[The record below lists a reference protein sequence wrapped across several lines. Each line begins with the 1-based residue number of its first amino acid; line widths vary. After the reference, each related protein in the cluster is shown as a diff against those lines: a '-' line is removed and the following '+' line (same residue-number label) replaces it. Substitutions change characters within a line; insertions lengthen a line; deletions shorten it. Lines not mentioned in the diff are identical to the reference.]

1 MHLPYCLVM
10 ILLIYP
16 AMADTSNSVA
26 PTAPADVS
34 APAISKEKAVA
45 ARRAALEQRVK
56 AKWDAMIRK
65 DFASVYAL
73 TSPAYRGV
81 SSLAVF
87 QRGFSVGRVGWR
99 RIEVVD
105 IDFKGDDAA
114 MVGMNVHLV
123 YYQAQPG
130 EEVEMTTYLQEPW
143 IQVDGQWWYL
153 VKE

>member
-1 MHLPYCLVM
+1 MHPLLCLIM
-10 ILLIYP
+10 ILFAYP
-16 AMADTSNSVA
+16 AIADTGVASASAETPALVA
-26 PTAPADVS
+26 PEQDTAA
-34 APAISKEKAVA
+34 K
-45 ARRAALEQRVK
+45 RRAALEQRVN

-65 DFASVYAL
+65 DFAAVYAL

-87 QRGFSVGRVGWR
+87 KRKFAVGRVVWR

-105 IDFKGDDAA
+105 VDFKGDDAA
-114 MVGMNVHLV
+114 IVGINVHLV

-130 EEVEMTTYLQEPW
+130 EEVEMTTYLQESW
-143 IQVDGQWWYL
+143 VHVDGQWWYL

>member
-1 MHLPYCLVM
+1 M
-10 ILLIYP
+10 ILLSYP
-16 AMADTSNSVA
+16 AMADTSD
-26 PTAPADVS
+26 PAVPAGVS
-34 APAISKEKAVA
+34 APAASKEQAVA
-45 ARRAALEQRVK
+45 AQRAALEQRVN

-65 DFASVYAL
+65 DFAAVYAL

-87 QRGFSVGRVGWR
+87 KRKFSVGRVAWR

-105 IDFKGDDAA
+105 VDFKGDDAA
-114 MVGMNVHLV
+114 IVGINVHLV

-130 EEVEMTTYLQEPW
+130 EEVEMTTYLQESW
-143 IQVDGQWWYL
+143 VHVDGQWWYL